1 MNESLE
7 IYGKALAEIKKLEG
21 YQELLEHAQ
30 LRPKVKQ
37 EVRDRSQPC
46 DPTT

>member
-1 MNESLE
+1 MNESLA
-7 IYGKALAEIKKLEG
+7 IYGRALVAIKELDG